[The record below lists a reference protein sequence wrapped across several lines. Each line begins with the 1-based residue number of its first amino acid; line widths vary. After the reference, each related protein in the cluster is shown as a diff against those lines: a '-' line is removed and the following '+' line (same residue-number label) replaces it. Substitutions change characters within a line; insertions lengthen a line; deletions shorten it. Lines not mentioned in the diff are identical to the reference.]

1 MSVGYAIVIA
11 LVALTAVD
19 AVIFLILMGAVMT
32 RAIAEMTKTPWGDVA
47 GGVVVA
53 LIAMALAWLALESP
67 GCQQIPYSMGGTEG
81 ISFQDNG
88 DGTYGTYEPKPTMD
102 GRRADD

>member
-1 MSVGYAIVIA
+1 MSVGYLIVTA

-32 RAIAEMTKTPWGDVA
+32 RSIAEMTKTPWGDVA

-53 LIAMALAWLALESP
+53 LLVMAVAYLALDSA
-67 GCQQIPYSMGGTEG
+67 GCQGIPYSMGGTEG
-81 ISFQDNG
+81 WIEFQDTG
-88 DGTYGTYEPKPTMD
+88 SGTYEPKPTID